1 MANGRKLKEEIKTN
15 MVRVRL
21 LVCLHIIVWTSDS
34 DVRDLAHVSLVQAYL
49 PRGWSLQQAA
59 KRGPCRRAVSGWVSV
74 TFVYCV
80 ETAKDTAVVAV
91 ECAQETVSKLSN
103 GAICNDLE

>member
-34 DVRDLAHVSLVQAYL
+34 DVRDLAHVSLV
-49 PRGWSLQQAA
+49 
-59 KRGPCRRAVSGWVSV
+59 
-74 TFVYCV
+74 
-80 ETAKDTAVVAV
+80 
-91 ECAQETVSKLSN
+91 
-103 GAICNDLE
+103 